1 MTRRLLL
8 LLFFTL
14 FTGLNSVIGQI
25 MVVVED
31 GEGITLPY
39 VNAVLI
45 DEASDFSQQGTS
57 GDAEG
62 LVVFRDLQTGKYSM
76 ILYYLGYDTDT
87 ISDIFIDAEGSS
99 VVDLGHHVMEPKSTL
114 LGTVDIVAQA
124 PVIIREANNLIYNIE
139 RTTLASGESALS
151 LMNNVPG
158 VMVNSS
164 NEIMVN
170 GKKDVVLFIDGRQQY
185 LSQSEVAGMLNSLSS
200 ENIKQVEVK
209 NSASAKYDAGAGA
222 SVIDIILKR
231 SSYSGVKGSV
241 WGRYRQGRYASGN
254 GGANLNWK
262 YKKLS
267 GALYYSFNYFQ
278 GFHDI
283 DIDRKVDEL
292 GPGGDPLYF
301 NGRIEENWTNVSHAP
316 RLRLFYD
323 INEKHRLGLQA
334 EMRYLTI
341 DFPNENF
348 TEISN
353 DGGDADSIVF
363 ASIQNDEKKLFPS
376 VNLSYHTEFSEGTA
390 LIDAAYDFFYYD
402 YNKKSS
408 FNNQLTDPDRM
419 PIGDART
426 FREENPLLN
435 NVHTASFDFSKS
447 LKREHYMDIGSKM
460 TFVDKVSETRFD
472 NKVGED
478 YVEDETRSRSYD
490 YKEHVYAAYV
500 NWGKDFVRDWSVEM
514 GMRVEHTRIE
524 QSSVNPVESNKK
536 SYWDVFPYIN
546 MFKTSVNDHTIA
558 FSYARKLIRPS
569 FNQLNPFILDLN
581 PFLVSSGDPDLV
593 PQINNIVD
601 MEFTFKKYYSFYASY
616 ILANESINSVFLD
629 EGEGVYNLT
638 YMNFDRSHFAN
649 LGFSVT
655 TDVNDWWS
663 LNVNVN
669 GAYDAY
675 NAKIEGEEINRKGV
689 SASFTV
695 NNQFIMPKE
704 FYLDLFGSFESPRY
718 TSIEYYKST
727 GRLDISL
734 TKYFLD
740 KALSVKIKGRDIFY
754 TSKFESSLDYL
765 NLNMDYL
772 EKGDSRRFELSVSYN
787 FRAGEKFKN
796 RRNNIGNTEE
806 KRRTY

>member
-1 MTRRLLL
+1 
-8 LLFFTL
+8 
-14 FTGLNSVIGQI
+14 
-25 MVVVED
+25 
-31 GEGITLPY
+31 
-39 VNAVLI
+39 
-45 DEASDFSQQGTS
+45 
-57 GDAEG
+57 
-62 LVVFRDLQTGKYSM
+62 
-76 ILYYLGYDTDT
+76 
-87 ISDIFIDAEGSS
+87 
-99 VVDLGHHVMEPKSTL
+99 
-114 LGTVDIVAQA
+114 
-124 PVIIREANNLIYNIE
+124 
-139 RTTLASGESALS
+139 
-151 LMNNVPG
+151 
-158 VMVNSS
+158 
-164 NEIMVN
+164 
-170 GKKDVVLFIDGRQQY
+170 
-185 LSQSEVAGMLNSLSS
+185 
-200 ENIKQVEVK
+200 
-209 NSASAKYDAGAGA
+209 
-222 SVIDIILKR
+222 
-231 SSYSGVKGSV
+231 
-241 WGRYRQGRYASGN
+241 
-254 GGANLNWK
+254 
-262 YKKLS
+262 
-267 GALYYSFNYFQ
+267 
-278 GFHDI
+278 
-283 DIDRKVDEL
+283 
-292 GPGGDPLYF
+292 
-301 NGRIEENWTNVSHAP
+301 
-316 RLRLFYD
+316 
-323 INEKHRLGLQA
+323 
-334 EMRYLTI
+334 
-341 DFPNENF
+341 
-348 TEISN
+348 
-353 DGGDADSIVF
+353 
-363 ASIQNDEKKLFPS
+363 
-376 VNLSYHTEFSEGTA
+376 
-390 LIDAAYDFFYYD
+390 
-402 YNKKSS
+402 
-408 FNNQLTDPDRM
+408 
-419 PIGDART
+419 
-426 FREENPLLN
+426 
-435 NVHTASFDFSKS
+435 
-447 LKREHYMDIGSKM
+447 
-460 TFVDKVSETRFD
+460 
-472 NKVGED
+472 
-478 YVEDETRSRSYD
+478 
-490 YKEHVYAAYV
+490 
-500 NWGKDFVRDWSVEM
+500 
-514 GMRVEHTRIE
+514 MRVEHTRIE